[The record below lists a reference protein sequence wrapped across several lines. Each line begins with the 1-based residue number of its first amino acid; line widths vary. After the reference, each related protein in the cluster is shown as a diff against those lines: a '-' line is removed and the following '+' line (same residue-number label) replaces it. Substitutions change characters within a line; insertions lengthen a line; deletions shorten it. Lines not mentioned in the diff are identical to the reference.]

1 MKQNFRGSWHVRA
14 LLLLCLTFQ
23 IPWGGELSHAAQTAQ
38 QNTIRIGN
46 VTNLKELIR
55 QIEAQTSYKVS
66 YQGNLADNITIK
78 ADPSKHNVE
87 ELLADALRGTGISY
101 VIRYNTIILT
111 QEQPRAEAAQ
121 QASQTRHIAGRVI
134 DAETKEPI
142 IGATVWVKDSA
153 LGTNTNVDGA
163 FDYTFTGH
171 YGYIA
176 VSYIGYQTQE
186 FPVTNLPKVIE
197 LSAGNELDEVVVV
210 GYGTQKKASV
220 VGSIA
225 SVSVNDIRMP
235 TAKISNNLAGQLA
248 GVISVQRSGEP
259 GASSTFWIRGI
270 STFGSSTT
278 PLVLV
283 DGIERDLDLVDIEDI
298 KDFSILKDA
307 AATAI
312 YGVRGANGVI
322 LITTREGIVGK
333 PQINIRFEAGMVQ
346 PTKVPDMLDA
356 VQFAELW
363 NAAAGSEVYTP
374 EVIQKYRDGSD
385 PDLYPNV
392 DWVDYLY
399 KDLSFN
405 ERVNVNVTGGGST
418 AKYYI
423 SGGFYNEDGLFARD
437 NMKEYNTSVFYR
449 KFNFRSNVEVQLH
462 KYTKLNVNLA
472 TTFERKNEPGTAA
485 SNSGGTCIWNYAIK
499 SAPNVFPAVYS
510 NGLLPGPGANNGE
523 NPYVLLTQ
531 TGYRE
536 KFYNTAQ
543 SLFSLTQDLGDWVTK
558 GLTVTV
564 KGSFDAKNYNHLA
577 RTKTPPQYMASGRD
591 EFGDLI
597 LQQTVVGTDNLTYAE
612 SHSGYR
618 SVYLEASVNWA
629 RSFGK
634 HDLSALFH
642 YQQSQRND
650 VGIDKSEPELALP
663 YRHQGIAGRI
673 TYSYDN
679 RYFIEGNFGYNG
691 SENFSPG
698 KRFGFFPSVAA
709 GYVISNEKFF
719 EPVRGV
725 IDLLKIKASYGI
737 VGNDKIGT
745 GDNVRRFIYNGT
757 VNSGSS
763 YYFGTTPHSSSSI
776 QMGDWPNPNVG
787 WEEAHKLNVGVDLSL
802 FSKLKISADYFKE
815 KREGIFLQRQ
825 SIPVYVGLSTQP
837 WVNIG
842 KMRNSGVDASLEY
855 HQTIGQDLHL
865 TVRGNFTYAR
875 NMIVDQDQPDYK
887 YLYMNRTGQA
897 RYQTFGLVAA
907 GLFRDQADIDAWPKQ
922 SFGDVEPG
930 DIKYL
935 DLNGDGVV
943 DSYDVKPIGYTSIP
957 EIVYGFGFSLQWKAF
972 DFSAFFQGVG
982 HVSFSTLTD
991 QTLGFNARNS
1001 REANLFSDVYDNYWT
1016 PERLDAKY
1024 PRLYIGTNN
1033 NNNQTSTFWMANGRY
1048 MRLKNLEIGYTLP
1061 KRISQKM
1068 AMQNMRV
1075 YLSGVNLFTFSP
1087 FKLWDPDLQTGATN
1101 YPNNRIINIGLTIGF

>member
-1 MKQNFRGSWHVRA
+1 
-14 LLLLCLTFQ
+14 
-23 IPWGGELSHAAQTAQ
+23 
-38 QNTIRIGN
+38 
-46 VTNLKELIR
+46 
-55 QIEAQTSYKVS
+55 
-66 YQGNLADNITIK
+66 
-78 ADPSKHNVE
+78 
-87 ELLADALRGTGISY
+87 
-101 VIRYNTIILT
+101 
-111 QEQPRAEAAQ
+111 
-121 QASQTRHIAGRVI
+121 
-134 DAETKEPI
+134 
-142 IGATVWVKDSA
+142 
-153 LGTNTNVDGA
+153 
-163 FDYTFTGH
+163 
-171 YGYIA
+171 
-176 VSYIGYQTQE
+176 
-186 FPVTNLPKVIE
+186 
-197 LSAGNELDEVVVV
+197 
-210 GYGTQKKASV
+210 
-220 VGSIA
+220 
-225 SVSVNDIRMP
+225 
-235 TAKISNNLAGQLA
+235 
-248 GVISVQRSGEP
+248 
-259 GASSTFWIRGI
+259 
-270 STFGSSTT
+270 
-278 PLVLV
+278 
-283 DGIERDLDLVDIEDI
+283 
-298 KDFSILKDA
+298 
-307 AATAI
+307 
-312 YGVRGANGVI
+312 
-322 LITTREGIVGK
+322 
-333 PQINIRFEAGMVQ
+333 MVQ

-485 SNSGGTCIWNYAIK
+485 STIWDYAVK

-597 LQQTVVGTDNLTYAE
+597 LQQTVVGADNLTYAE

-634 HDLSALFH
+634 HDLSALFL

-943 DSYDVKPIGYTSIP
+943 DSYDTKPIGYTSIP

-982 HVSFSTLTD
+982 HVSFSTRTN

>member
-485 SNSGGTCIWNYAIK
+485 STIWDYAVK

-510 NGLLPGPGANNGE
+510 NGLLPGPGANNGG
-523 NPYVLLTQ
+523 NPYVLLQ

-634 HDLSALFH
+634 HDLSALFL

-763 YYFGTTPHSSSSI
+763 YYFGTRPHSSSSI

-943 DSYDVKPIGYTSIP
+943 DSYDVKPIGYTNVP

-982 HVSFSTLTD
+982 HVSFSTRTD

>member
-1 MKQNFRGSWHVRA
+1 MKKLYNRTALFHARA
-14 LLLLCLTFQ
+14 IVGLFALCLLAL
-23 IPWGGELSHAAQTAQ
+23 PSPALAQAIDLKLT
-38 QNTIRIGN
+38 N
-46 VTNLKELIR
+46 VTVKEA
-55 QIEAQTSYKVS
+55 IEALNQRENYSVAIKSAGVDMQRRVS
-66 YQGNLADNITIK
+66 ISAQNASIDEVLAQIFADQDITYTITGKSISVTKAAPKSLAADKNQLKGVVKDNLGLPVPGA
-78 ADPSKHNVE
+78 
-87 ELLADALRGTGISY
+87 
-101 VIRYNTIILT
+101 TII
-111 QEQPRAEAAQ
+111 
-121 QASQTRHIAGRVI
+121 V
-134 DAETKEPI
+134 D
-142 IGATVWVKDSA
+142 
-153 LGTNTNVDGA
+153 GTNNGTTTMSNGDFSLENVKLPA
-163 FDYTFTGH
+163 KLVISF
-171 YGYIA
+171 
-176 VSYIGYQTQE
+176 IGYQPRTVE
-186 FPVTNLPKVIE
+186 VNSYAAIDITLVE
-197 LSAGNELDEVVVV
+197 SSAAIDEVVVV
-210 GYGTQKKASV
+210 GYGQQKRVNVTGAVGTISGKDLNNRPVTNTAAALQGADPSLLLTLGS
-220 VGSIA
+220 GSIEGKNYD
-225 SVSVNDIRMP
+225 V
-235 TAKISNNLAGQLA
+235 K
-248 GVISVQRSGEP
+248 
-259 GASSTFWIRGI
+259 IRGAV
-270 STFGSSTT
+270 SLNSGS

-485 SNSGGTCIWNYAIK
+485 STIWDYAVK
-499 SAPNVFPAVYS
+499 SVPNVFPAVYS

-634 HDLSALFH
+634 HDLSALFL

-763 YYFGTTPHSSSSI
+763 YYFGTRPHSSSSI

-943 DSYDVKPIGYTSIP
+943 DSYDVKPIGYTNVP

-982 HVSFSTLTD
+982 HVSFSTRTD

>member
-171 YGYIA
+171 YDYIA

-437 NMKEYNTSVFYR
+437 NMNMKEYNTSVFFR

-485 SNSGGTCIWNYAIK
+485 STIWDYAVK

-597 LQQTVVGTDNLTYAE
+597 LQQKVIGADNLTYSE

-634 HDLSALFH
+634 HDLSALFL

-650 VGIDKSEPELALP
+650 VGIDKSQPELALP

-709 GYVISNEKFF
+709 GYMISNEKFF

-763 YYFGTTPHSSSSI
+763 YYFGTRPHSSSSI

-943 DSYDVKPIGYTSIP
+943 DSYDVKPIGYTNVP

-982 HVSFSTLTD
+982 HVSFSTRTD